1 MNATARI
8 KRTDQVLRPGVAN
21 RPRKLKGSWHERNR
35 FQKLLLVVRL
45 GGVIVAAIAKLL
57 LRSAAQRGAR
67 RAHFRSFSGGLV
79 VSGPYCPVGLRFAP
93 IQPAGRKHQRG
104 K

>member
-8 KRTDQVLRPGVAN
+8 KRTDQVLGPRVAN
-21 RPRKLKGSWHERNR
+21 RSRKLKRSLHERDR
-35 FQKLLLVVRL
+35 FQKLVLVVRL
-45 GGVIVAAIAKLL
+45 GGMIVAAIAKLL
-57 LRSAAQRGAR
+57 LRSAAQRWAR

-93 IQPAGRKHQRG
+93 IQSAGRKHQRG